1 MTVQLS
7 SLPHSLQ
14 TRVVEQ
20 RYFVQA
26 LSTALTGHD
35 LRSIEDQAEELR
47 GVAANAMLAVHDAR
61 SRAGDYDWRE
71 SARIAAIQSLAAA
84 AGASLLDGSA
94 TALRRGEQQRLE
106 FVAQTKRAL
115 GRAQGPAAQLA
126 AVPSSTPGASD
137 ARPAPLQ
144 TVAPSPTIAA
154 S

>member
-1 MTVQLS
+1 VTVQLS

-84 AGASLLDGSA
+84 AGASLLDRAA

-115 GRAQGPAAQLA
+115 GRAQGPA
-126 AVPSSTPGASD
+126 PSTPGATD